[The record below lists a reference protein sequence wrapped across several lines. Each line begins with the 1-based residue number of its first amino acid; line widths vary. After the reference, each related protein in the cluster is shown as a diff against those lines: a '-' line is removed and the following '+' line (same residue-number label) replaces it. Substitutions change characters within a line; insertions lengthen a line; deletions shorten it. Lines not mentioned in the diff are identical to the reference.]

1 VILSGAYEISRNLQP
16 VASAF
21 RGLHVEDTR
30 MLQRT
35 LVSTLVKESL
45 VILLA
50 GTVLGGFLNQGLI
63 RASMNGELLTRI
75 GQRQM
80 ADLKEKAAHI
90 PFVEL
95 KEARRLFNERTAIFV
110 DARSSADYR
119 ESHIQGARGLPLVSL
134 IQNRRLAEAIIPDK
148 TARYIV
154 YCSGEGCDLS
164 VELAKELLSLGYS
177 NVEVLGEGYPAW
189 FEAGY
194 PVEPSR

>member
-1 VILSGAYEISRNLQP
+1 METVAHENPVSDREIATAKPGKR
-16 VASAF
+16 
-21 RGLHVEDTR
+21 RGHK

-35 LVSTLVKESL
+35 LVSTIVKESL

-50 GTVLGGFLNQGLI
+50 GTVVGDFLNQGLI
-63 RASMNGELLTRI
+63 RASMNGQLLTRI

-90 PFVEL
+90 PFVQL
-95 KEARRLFNERTAIFV
+95 DEARRFFNERTAIFV
-110 DARSSADYR
+110 DSRSSADYR

-154 YCSGEGCDLS
+154 YCSGGGCDLS

-177 NVEVLGEGYPAW
+177 KVAVLGEGYPVW